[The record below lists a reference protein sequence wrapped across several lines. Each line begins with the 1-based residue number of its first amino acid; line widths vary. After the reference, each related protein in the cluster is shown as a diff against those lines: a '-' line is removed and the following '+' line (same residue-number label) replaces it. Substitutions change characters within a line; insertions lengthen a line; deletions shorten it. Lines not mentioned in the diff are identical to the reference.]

1 MQNELI
7 GHRRYLHEHAETGF
21 AVEKTLAYI
30 KSVLQQYGYTPKK
43 CGRAGLTATVGRK
56 SGKTILLRADIDGLP
71 IAEKTGLA
79 YACTGGNMHA
89 CGHDLHTAMLLGA
102 AKLLKAREKEL
113 KGRVKLLFQ
122 PAEELLEG
130 AKDVI
135 ENGVLDDPK
144 PNAAVMLHVL
154 TGTPLPSGTV
164 VVASGISAPAADFFH
179 IRVQGKGCHGAMPWK
194 GVDSLTVAA
203 RILLGLQELSA
214 REMDKLLSEDEE
226 ESGDE

>member
-1 MQNELI
+1 
-7 GHRRYLHEHAETGF
+7 
-21 AVEKTLAYI
+21 
-30 KSVLQQYGYTPKK
+30 
-43 CGRAGLTATVGRK
+43 
-56 SGKTILLRADIDGLP
+56 
-71 IAEKTGLA
+71 
-79 YACTGGNMHA
+79 MHA

-102 AKLLKAREKEL
+102 ATLLQAREKEL

-154 TGTPLPSGTV
+154 TGTPLPSGTA

-179 IRVQGKGCHGAMPWK
+179 IHIQGKGCHGATPWK
-194 GVDSLTVAA
+194 GVDALTVAA

-214 REMDKLLSEDEE
+214 RELPADSPAVLTIGKVETSGADNAIIVVMIIGIIGDAFTPSKKEVLLIYGLGSTIDYVKSSDKAKELPDKAVEALTRYIDSIEKEEKKSDE
-226 ESGDE
+226 